1 MLKNNV
7 PAKNSIKLYLAD
19 SYYHIYNRGVEKR
32 KIFQDDEDYK
42 VFLSYLK
49 IYLEP
54 PKEQEKTEFK
64 INSTVFRGVKRP
76 LNNFNSQIELIV
88 YCLMPNH
95 FHLLVY
101 QKTEKAME
109 FFMRSLGTKY
119 SQYFN
124 KKYDRVGYLFQG
136 TYKAVLVEK
145 DPYLLHLSRYI
156 HRNPFKVTPLR
167 DAYSS
172 YEEFL
177 GIRKTA
183 WVKSQK
189 ILEYFKT
196 AQKTSMKEAHSYQSF
211 VEDYAQDPKDILGD
225 LTID

>member
-54 PKEQEKTEFK
+54 PKKQEKTEFK
-64 INSTVFRGVKRP
+64 INNAVFRGVKRP
-76 LNNFNSQIELIV
+76 LNNFNSQIELIA

-136 TYKAVLVEK
+136 T
-145 DPYLLHLSRYI
+145 
-156 HRNPFKVTPLR
+156 
-167 DAYSS
+167 
-172 YEEFL
+172 
-177 GIRKTA
+177 
-183 WVKSQK
+183 
-189 ILEYFKT
+189 
-196 AQKTSMKEAHSYQSF
+196 
-211 VEDYAQDPKDILGD
+211 
-225 LTID
+225 

>member
-1 MLKNNV
+1 M
-7 PAKNSIKLYLAD
+7 PAKNSIKLYLSD

-32 KIFQDDEDYK
+32 NIFQDVEDYK
-42 VFLSYLK
+42 IFLSYLK

-54 PKEQEKTEFK
+54 PKEQERTEFE
-64 INSTVFRGVKRP
+64 INNTVFKGVKRP
-76 LNNFNSQIELIV
+76 LNNFNSQIELVV

-95 FHLLVY
+95 FRLLIY
-101 QKTEKAME
+101 QKEKKAIE
-109 FFMRSLGTKY
+109 FFMRSLATKY

-124 KKYDRVGYLFQG
+124 KKYDRIGYLFQG
-136 TYKAVLVEK
+136 TYKAVLVEQ
-145 DPYLLHLSRYI
+145 DSYLLHLSRYI
-156 HRNPFKVTPLR
+156 HLNAFKETPLK

-172 YEEFL
+172 YRDFL

-183 WVKSQK
+183 WVKSQR

-196 AQKTSMKEAHSYQSF
+196 AQKTSMKDILSYQSF
-211 VEDYAQDPKDILGD
+211 VEDYAQDSEDVLGD